1 MSKQVKQ
8 SAAPTQEVIRVV
20 SVDVGDSGHISAPVF
35 GVLLTE
41 HTRRGQRIKDLLDTF
56 STLSG
61 TRVFPTTIARLKR
74 ESRVYT
80 WDLCL
85 YLCGLLNAKVEVS
98 APRTVRVLFMARP

>member
-1 MSKQVKQ
+1 MSKQAKQ
-8 SAAPTQEVIRVV
+8 PTPAQETIRVV
-20 SVDVGDSGHISAPVF
+20 PVDVGDSGHISAAVF
-35 GVLLTE
+35 NVLLTE

-56 STLSG
+56 SQISG
-61 TRVFPTTIARLKR
+61 TRVFATTIARLKR